1 MDDRR
6 IGIAELREQQREN
19 WPQAYR
25 DCQPSILRLLRSAD
39 DYLRAGSEQLTSH
52 NLLPAEFDVLA
63 ALRRQPPPHCVSPT
77 ALCKALLMSSGGLT
91 KLLKRLE
98 TAGLIERPANPDDGR
113 SQLVK
118 LSPSGIRR
126 AEQAM
131 TTLCELQKQ
140 WLAPLTDDQ
149 RQQLSQLLDQ
159 LLAR

>member
-1 MDDRR
+1 
-6 IGIAELREQQREN
+6 
-19 WPQAYR
+19 
-25 DCQPSILRLLRSAD
+25 
-39 DYLRAGSEQLTSH
+39 
-52 NLLPAEFDVLA
+52 
-63 ALRRQPPPHCVSPT
+63 
-77 ALCKALLMSSGGLT
+77 LLMSSGGLT

-118 LSPSGIRR
+118 LSPSGIHR